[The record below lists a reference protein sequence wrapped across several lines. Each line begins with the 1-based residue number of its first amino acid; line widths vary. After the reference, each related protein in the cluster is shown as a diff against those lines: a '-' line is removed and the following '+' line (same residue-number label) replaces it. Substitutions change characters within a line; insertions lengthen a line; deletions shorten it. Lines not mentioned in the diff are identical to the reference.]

1 MVYHVMKKVLF
12 TICILFFVSGICFG
26 DGGPLAN
33 SKSDG
38 LYARSLKD
46 VFRLEAD
53 DIDLATAALI
63 ISEQWSDMVHGRRY
77 LSRLDDIAIE
87 IRSRVSERRLSMNY
101 KAIPVINKYLF
112 EELGFKSVAEA
123 TNPDDLFL
131 HSVMDRKRGYCLS
144 LSVLY
149 LSIGERLGL
158 PLYGVV
164 VPGHFFVRYDD
175 GKMRFNIE
183 TTSKGGTATNEH
195 YRTKF
200 KVPSGYS
207 DSIYMENLD
216 KRQSLGCFFN
226 NLGNAYIDVNNIESA
241 QQALERAVQINPLL
255 AESRLNLGNVYLR
268 KERLEDAI
276 YEYQEALK
284 INPRNS
290 KAHNNLG
297 NAYSRRGWLDYA
309 IGEYEAAIGQEPD
322 FVDAYKN
329 ISLAYVKKKI
339 FDEARYYLDKA
350 IELSPKDFSCYNQ
363 MGDIYF
369 QLEHYEEAITEYKK
383 ALRLN
388 SAFMEAY
395 YNLAISYNKL
405 GLVEQEISAYR
416 DALKIKPDLSPALI
430 NLGNAYFNKKKFDLA
445 IVEYKK
451 AVAINSE
458 DATTNY
464 NLGTAYS
471 QKKDHERS
479 VSWYN
484 KAIALAPEMG
494 DAHNGL
500 AFGLYSLGKYDLALE
515 HLEIAE
521 RLGVE
526 ISEELLAAIED
537 KL

>member
-1 MVYHVMKKVLF
+1 MKKVLF
-12 TICILFFVSGICFG
+12 TICILFFVSSVCFG
-26 DGGPLAN
+26 IGGPLAN

-46 VFRLEAD
+46 VLRLEAD

-87 IRSRVSERRLSMNY
+87 IRLRVVKKRLGMNY
-101 KAIPVINKYLF
+101 KAIPVINEYLF

-123 TNPDDLFL
+123 TDPDDLFL
-131 HSVMDRKRGYCLS
+131 HSVMDRKSGYCLS

-183 TTSKGGTATNEH
+183 TTSKGGMATNEH

-216 KRQSLGCFFN
+216 KRQTLGCFFN
-226 NLGNAYIDVNNIESA
+226 NLGNTYIDVNNLDSA

-309 IGEYEAAIGQEPD
+309 IGEYEAAISQESD

-329 ISLAYVKKKI
+329 ISLAYAKKKI
-339 FDEARYYLDKA
+339 FDEAKYYLNKA
-350 IELSPKDFSCYNQ
+350 IELSPKDFSNYNQ
-363 MGDIYF
+363 MGDLYLQI
-369 QLEHYEEAITEYKK
+369 EHYEEAIGEYKK
-383 ALRLN
+383 ALSLN
-388 SAFMEAY
+388 PLFMEAH

-405 GLVEQEISAYR
+405 GLVEQEISAYKKT
-416 DALKIKPDLSPALI
+416 LEIKPDLVAALI

-451 AVAINSE
+451 AAAINFN
-458 DATTNY
+458 DATINY

-471 QKKDHERS
+471 QKKDHEQS
-479 VSWYN
+479 VFWYN
-484 KAIALAPEMG
+484 KALTLDPEMG

-500 AFGLYSLGKYDLALE
+500 AFGLYQLGKYELALK
-515 HLEIAE
+515 HLETAKS
-521 RLGVE
+521 LWVE